1 MYDIVN
7 VWPTNFWNT
16 LFKKL
21 HFEPFFNIVLWI
33 LLQKVCEFEE
43 KESKSRNIVVD
54 SEIFFDVVREAQ
66 SNLDQVKDA
75 KLAQKKVNFKLLTIK
90 LYIFVTEKLLQNS
103 PANVDVLNDKLMQFV
118 VKICVIKKLNRL
130 DKLEQVSEREALN
143 VEKQKCDSTKLIYQ
157 NLVYE
162 LYHLV
167 TETNKC
173 LAFK

>member
-1 MYDIVN
+1 M
-7 VWPTNFWNT
+7 
-16 LFKKL
+16 
-21 HFEPFFNIVLWI
+21 
-33 LLQKVCEFEE
+33 
-43 KESKSRNIVVD
+43 
-54 SEIFFDVVREAQ
+54 
-66 SNLDQVKDA
+66 
-75 KLAQKKVNFKLLTIK
+75 
-90 LYIFVTEKLLQNS
+90 TEKLLQNS